1 MDKTVRLLWQIDSHL
16 RYSSMDLAY
25 LFQDLRSE
33 ALKAISWPSRCGIIV
48 RPASGDAQTV
58 NCAETRRERQQTVEV
73 CKVGGGGTC
82 GGGAS
87 LYLVC

>member
-1 MDKTVRLLWQIDSHL
+1 MVRLLWQVNSHL
-16 RYSSMDLAY
+16 RYSSIDLAY

-33 ALKAISWPSRCGIIV
+33 ALKAMSWPSRCGIIV

-58 NCAETRRERQQTVEV
+58 NCAETRGERPQTVEV
-73 CKVGGGGTC
+73 QVQVGGGGTC